1 MGSTLTEIE
10 ACARYWVGRLID
22 PSFATSF
29 RRWLQKEHPKT
40 TVVVEGF
47 HISRFPVTNGEY
59 VRFLEAAGG
68 PPPESI
74 ASGEPDDHP
83 VWGVDCS
90 DAERFCGWYGRNAHR
105 PCRLPTEAE
114 WEYAAQGPSGRE
126 YPFGDEFDPS
136 RCNTIESGIGTTTPV
151 DRYPHGASEWGVY
164 DLAGNVEEWTADLYR
179 PYPGGRFV
187 DDDLSDAAGGTYRV
201 LRGGSFARG
210 GDLAR
215 CARRHGPY
223 PGPDYRYRGF
233 RVVLATAAGRG
244 TLVDMVT
251 PRCKTTASASSRT
264 SSRCLTVRTSAYPA
278 RATCSGPPTPAPSS
292 GNARCSA
299 CLAASPSAPITSAAS
314 WRPTRGRCGS
324 WHPRTALSST
334 RSPSAARRTRASTRP
349 MAVGWPRPTASSRYG
364 STLPTLTNCSLWSTS
379 SATASNA

>member
-1 MGSTLTEIE
+1 M
-10 ACARYWVGRLID
+10 GRLID

-114 WEYAAQGPSGRE
+114 WEYAARGPSGRE

-233 RVVLATAAGRG
+233 RVVLPTAAGRG

-251 PRCKTTASASSRT
+251 RDARLRLLGNEIYRRT
-264 SSRCLTVRTSAYPA
+264 EILHGRGAGVRVDR
-278 RATCSGPPTPAPSS
+278 RAAQAVPGGVGEGYAD
-292 GNARCSA
+292 ADR
-299 CLAASPSAPITSAAS
+299 
-314 WRPTRGRCGS
+314 
-324 WHPRTALSST
+324 RTAPPGT
-334 RSPSAARRTRASTRP
+334 RSRRHGR
-349 MAVGWPRPTASSRYG
+349 MGEG
-364 STLPTLTNCSLWSTS
+364 
-379 SATASNA
+379 